1 MPTYT
6 YKARD
11 IDGKAVAGKIALTS
25 EQSVREHLRLSRL
38 FLISLVEE
46 SEKQQV
52 KTPFFRRHVKLT
64 DLVVFS
70 RQFASMVKAG
80 VPIVQAFDSLSEQT
94 ESPVLRQAIVDVRHD
109 VETGVSLSAAIG
121 GRPQV
126 FPEMFISLVKAG
138 EAGGKLE
145 ESLEIAAVQFDK
157 EQDLTEKI
165 KSAFTYPVMVLGATA
180 LIVTVM
186 LVFIVPIFA
195 KIYESLDAKLPA
207 ITQLL
212 VNVSYT
218 LTHYTLWVIAGCF
231 GLSWLV
237 RHLYRTDRGRLWFDQ
252 MKLRLPVLGKLN
264 RKVAIGRF
272 VRTLSAMVS
281 SGLVLTRGLEIAAG
295 VAGNR
300 VIADAGRGV
309 VSELRKGQPLS
320 GELARTGVFPQMV
333 IQMISVG
340 EEAGSL
346 ETMLHETARFYER
359 DVEYTVKRLTSMLE
373 PLLTAILSVIV
384 GFVLISLYM
393 PIFGLGE
400 ALMGKK

>member
-6 YKARD
+6 YRARD
-11 IDGKAVAGKIALTS
+11 ISGKAVNGTIALTS
-25 EQSVREHLRLSRL
+25 ETAVREHLRLSQL
-38 FLISLVEE
+38 YLISLVEE
-46 SEKQQV
+46 SAKEKV
-52 KTPFFRRHVKLT
+52 KAPLFRRNVKLT

-80 VPIVQAFDSLSEQT
+80 VPIIQALDSLTEQN
-94 ESPVLRQAIVDVRHD
+94 ESPALRNALADVRRD

-121 GRPQV
+121 GRPQI

-157 EQDLTEKI
+157 EAELREKI
-165 KSAFTYPVMVLGATA
+165 KSAFTYPVLVLCATA
-180 LIVTVM
+180 MIITVM

-195 KIYESLDAKLPA
+195 KIYASLNAKLPA

-212 VNVSYT
+212 VSISYT
-218 LTHYTLWVIAGCF
+218 LTHYTLWVVAGF
-231 GLSWLV
+231 VVVTYLV
-237 RHLYRTDRGRLWFDQ
+237 RHIYRTDQGRLWFDR

-264 RKVAIGRF
+264 QKVAVGRF
-272 VRTLSAMVS
+272 VRTLSAMVG
-281 SGLVLTRGLEIAAG
+281 SGLALTRGLEIAAG

-300 VIADAGRGV
+300 VIADAGRSV

-320 GELARTGVFPQMV
+320 SELERTGAFPRMVTQMV
-333 IQMISVG
+333 SVG

-346 ETMLHETARFYER
+346 ETMLHETAHFYER

-373 PLLTAILSVIV
+373 PILTAILSVIV
-384 GFVLISLYM
+384 GFVLVALYM

-400 ALMGKK
+400 ALMGMK